1 MLETNNKP
9 TISVLCSNLTE
20 EVPSLAFITAES
32 FGYIELHASADE
44 SAGILSRIFFCWTN
58 ILIQKGGKLQLNSID
73 DVFALP
79 PSLEVAAIEH
89 KMIENSP
96 TFYSD
101 GQHYSLSSS
110 LLSTF
115 GVAFFSL
122 ALLRVASDAFTF
134 AGPILLHLLVDILE
148 NPAPNPMGFLYAAL
162 MVLCSLLAAPVFN
175 QLSVFIVRAATVTAI
190 YDKLLMVPLSEMSKF
205 SSGSILNF
213 VSTDVDRLVNFCNSF
228 HAFWSLPVQ
237 LAIALY
243 LLYRE
248 VGLAFLAGV
257 VAALILIPLNK
268 CITNSIG
275 RMSVKL
281 MHCKDQRVKVFT
293 SLALVNILIMP
304 LNAFPWVL
312 NGLVEAF
319 GVIEKVAAVIYVE
332 QH

>member
-1 MLETNNKP
+1 MMFFWCV
-9 TISVLCSNLTE
+9 IFQ
-20 EVPSLAFITAES
+20 LAFITAES

-162 MVLCSLLAAPVFN
+162 MVLCSLLAALFSTNFSFYV
-175 QLSVFIVRAATVTAI
+175 QKISLKVRAATVTAI

-248 VGLAFLAGV
+248 VCFSLFLYE
-257 VAALILIPLNK
+257 
-268 CITNSIG
+268 S
-275 RMSVKL
+275 
-281 MHCKDQRVKVFT
+281 
-293 SLALVNILIMP
+293 
-304 LNAFPWVL
+304 
-312 NGLVEAF
+312 
-319 GVIEKVAAVIYVE
+319 
-332 QH
+332 